1 MLKRIASR
9 PGTRKVQPQQSERQE
24 DRDQMI
30 EIGLGLV
37 AIFSAVAIAAG
48 LTDGLVPIPLGS
60 GVIAA
65 AALLGIALI
74 GRGAYRLVRSR
85 SGRSHEL
92 RSTGLALSMAGI
104 TFVIALALPALS
116 EPLNLI
122 KVAGFP
128 LGLYAMGQG
137 ALIVFAVLLFVFA
150 GWQSRVDDADEQ

>member
-1 MLKRIASR
+1 
-9 PGTRKVQPQQSERQE
+9 
-24 DRDQMI
+24 MI

-37 AIFSAVAIAAG
+37 AIFSAVSIAVG
-48 LTDGLVPIPLGS
+48 LTDGLVPFPLGS

-65 AALLGIALI
+65 AALLGVSLI
-74 GRGAYRLVRSR
+74 GRGIYRRVRLR
-85 SGRSHEL
+85 TGRSHVL
-92 RSTGLALSMAGI
+92 RSTGLMLSVVGI
-104 TFVIALALPALS
+104 TLVIALALPALS

-150 GWQSRVDDADEQ
+150 GWQSRIDDADDR

>member
-1 MLKRIASR
+1 
-9 PGTRKVQPQQSERQE
+9 
-24 DRDQMI
+24 MI

-48 LTDGLVPIPLGS
+48 LTDGLVPFPLGS
-60 GVIAA
+60 GMIVS
-65 AALLGIALI
+65 AALLGVALI
-74 GRGAYRLVRSR
+74 GRGLYRWVRLR
-85 SGRSHEL
+85 RGRSHEL
-92 RSTGLALSMAGI
+92 RSTGLAMSMAGV
-104 TFVIALALPALS
+104 TLVVALALPALS

>member
-1 MLKRIASR
+1 
-9 PGTRKVQPQQSERQE
+9 
-24 DRDQMI
+24 MI

-37 AIFSAVAIAAG
+37 AIFSAIAIAAG
-48 LTDGLVPIPLGS
+48 LTEGLVPFPLGS

-65 AALLGIALI
+65 AALLGFALI
-74 GRGAYRLVRSR
+74 GRGIYRLLQRR
-85 SGRSHEL
+85 TGRSHKL
-92 RSTGLALSMAGI
+92 RSTGLMLSVVGV
-104 TFVIALALPALS
+104 TLVIALALPALS

-150 GWQSRVDDADEQ
+150 GWQSRIDDADER

>member
-1 MLKRIASR
+1 
-9 PGTRKVQPQQSERQE
+9 
-24 DRDQMI
+24 MI
-30 EIGLGLV
+30 EIGLGVV

-48 LTDGLVPIPLGS
+48 LTDGLVPFPLGS

-65 AALLGIALI
+65 AALVGFALI
-74 GRGAYRLVRSR
+74 GRGVYRLVRR
-85 SGRSHEL
+85 RTGRSHEL
-92 RSTGLALSMAGI
+92 RSTGLMLSIVGI
-104 TFVIALALPALS
+104 TLVIALALPALN

-150 GWQSRVDDADEQ
+150 GWQSRVDDADER